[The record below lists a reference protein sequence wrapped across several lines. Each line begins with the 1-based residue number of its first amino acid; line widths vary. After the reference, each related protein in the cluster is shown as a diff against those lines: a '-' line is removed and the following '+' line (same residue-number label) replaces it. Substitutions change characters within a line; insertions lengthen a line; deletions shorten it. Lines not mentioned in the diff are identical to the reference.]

1 MRVPVDMVELESR
14 LAAIE
19 RRLAHYESRE
29 QRLLELIAAVQ
40 RLTEVVGPLIKET
53 RPPAP
58 EVGERRAPHWPRIG
72 TGPPTAGPVAPERI
86 ALAHARLRETLFAG
100 TTVEPEGPPASG
112 SEVARASGPR
122 VASPGEPGARAAVRG
137 APALVPP
144 PRSKSWVLRALRHM
158 VKRDPHAAGGLVRAL
173 LPAHDL
179 AQLPPIGEL
188 PGPPDAL
195 ARVLVAG
202 RIRRRIRWE
211 KERLACAPKTVSE
224 LVPLVRLR
232 ASPAQLRAAGVGL
245 EPGLAF
251 SVVAF
256 SVEPAWTGGHRFTI
270 AHRGPDLVTYFTVLD
285 RTRPVVGTEPPP
297 APVTTTICCLDE
309 ALFPVLCGE
318 LPPGVTV
325 LGALAPLQLV
335 QRWFARATSG

>member
-19 RRLAHYESRE
+19 RRLADYEARE

-40 RLTEVVGPLIKET
+40 RLTEVVGPLVKEP
-53 RPPAP
+53 RPAAP
-58 EVGERRAPHWPRIG
+58 EAAERRAPAWPRIG
-72 TGPPTAGPVAPERI
+72 TGAPAAGPVAPERI

-100 TTVEPEGPPASG
+100 TAVEPEAALASGPEVATAPEPGPPA
-112 SEVARASGPR
+112 P
-122 VASPGEPGARAAVRG
+122 
-137 APALVPP
+137 VPP
-144 PRSKSWVLRALRHM
+144 PGRTSWVLRALRPM
-158 VKRDPHAAGGLVRAL
+158 VKRDPKAAGGLLRAL
-173 LPAHDL
+173 LPAHGL
-179 AQLPPIGEL
+179 AQLPPIDVL
-188 PGPPDAL
+188 PGRPDAL
-195 ARVLVAG
+195 ARVLVTG

-211 KERLACAPKTVSE
+211 KERLVCAPKAVSE

-245 EPGLAF
+245 DPELAF

-256 SVEPAWTGGHRFTI
+256 SIEPAWTGGHRFTI

-318 LPPGVTV
+318 LPLHVAV
-325 LGALAPLQLV
+325 LGAVAPLQLV